1 MTIREIYT
9 AAANHFRV
17 PVRDEEFLR
26 GVPTFHGLR
35 GPDDMRVTVDSE
47 LDDAG
52 AELVTRWAVEQ
63 TAYQAGIRQG
73 IIGHLTRK
81 EARKRGMWGDRLV
94 YDPDTRAAYR
104 AAIAAGIAA
113 VSTPRHTGGTMTTT
127 TPEIDPDDTN
137 NLGLPVIDDEVRLT
151 DGSKARVLQRYDPSL
166 SRVMTGKDDAWQVTG
181 PTGARV
187 ITLADIAGYVA
198 DEAPEIP
205 EVDHAAALVLN
216 AALDWERACQRGSG
230 DLATPADELHKA
242 IRAWAPLVT
251 E

>member
-113 VSTPRHTGGTMTTT
+113 VSTPRHTGGT
-127 TPEIDPDDTN
+127 
-137 NLGLPVIDDEVRLT
+137 
-151 DGSKARVLQRYDPSL
+151 
-166 SRVMTGKDDAWQVTG
+166 TGKDDAWQVTG

-216 AALDWERACQRGSG
+216 AALDWERACERGSG

-242 IRAWAPLVT
+242 IRAWTALVA